1 MNKQKRAIRVF
12 VVDDH
17 PIVLTGVEALLK
29 DQPNITFIGGS
40 TSCQEGLV
48 KVHPA
53 RTDVLILD
61 LNIPGEDFRNNIAR
75 FKEHC
80 PKAKI
85 LIFSAYYSEDLLKSL
100 RKEGIAGFVHKNAA
114 PGDLL
119 DGILQVAQ
127 GEFYLCVARS
137 IPQGVQVNGSSR
149 SVLKDD
155 FRKRLLL
162 SRREEEILKLIS
174 RGLTSQ
180 HIGNMLYI
188 SKHTVETHRKNILRK
203 LNFNSSME
211 LVKFAVQQG
220 LV

>member
-1 MNKQKRAIRVF
+1 MKHPIRVF

-17 PIVLTGVEALLK
+17 PIVLSGVEALLK
-29 DQPNITFIGGS
+29 KEVGLSFVGGC
-40 TSCQEGLV
+40 TSFQEGQQ
-48 KVHPA
+48 KIHPA
-53 RTDVLILD
+53 KTDVLILD
-61 LNIPGEDFRNNIAR
+61 LNIPGEDFRQNIAQ
-75 FKEHC
+75 FKELC
-80 PKAKI
+80 PRTKI

-100 RKEGIAGFVHKNAA
+100 RKEGIAGFVHKNTRPEELVEA
-114 PGDLL
+114 
-119 DGILQVAQ
+119 ILAVARGEPCLKVAQ
-127 GEFYLCVARS
+127 NM
-137 IPQGVQVNGSSR
+137 PQGVQVNGSSR

-162 SRREEEILKLIS
+162 SRREEEILRLIS

-180 HIGNMLYI
+180 HIGNMLFI